1 VPEGDTIAYA
11 ANRIRPVLEGRVPQ
25 EIRAA
30 REPKWP
36 ERLCGHEVQSVDT
49 HGKHLFLHFA
59 SGLVVHSHLGMVGS
73 WTVLPH
79 DRIGRRAWLVLRV
92 GSRWVVQFG
101 GPTLELL
108 TNGRARLVVQRLG
121 PDVLA
126 RDFDGDRFINR
137 LRAEDPTRP
146 VGDALLDQ
154 TTVAGIGN
162 IWKAEGCWEAH
173 VDPWR
178 PVADVPD
185 HEAISILDALRP
197 RMMRSALEG
206 PRTIQPRVYRRTGQ
220 PCPRCRTRVAAR
232 GQGDANRTTY
242 WCPGCQR

>member
-11 ANRIRPVLEGRVPQ
+11 ANRIRPVLEGRVPD
-25 EIRAA
+25 EIRAP

-36 ERLCGHEVQSVDT
+36 DRLAGRSVLSVDT
-49 HGKHLFLHFA
+49 HGKHLFLHFDG
-59 SGLVVHSHLGMVGS
+59 GLVVHSHLGMVGS

-79 DRIGRRAWLVLRV
+79 DRIGSRARLVIRA
-92 GSRWVVQFG
+92 GDRWVVQFG

-108 TNGRARLVVQRLG
+108 TSGRARLVRGPLG

-126 RDFDGDRFINR
+126 EEFDRDRFLRR

-146 VGDALLDQ
+146 IGDALLDQ

-162 IWKAEGCWEAH
+162 IWKAEGCWEAR

-178 PVADVPD
+178 RVARVSDD
-185 HEAISILDALRP
+185 EAASIIDAARP
-197 RMMRSALEG
+197 RMMHSAVEG

-220 PCPRCRTRVAAR
+220 PCPRCETRVVAR

-242 WCPGCQR
+242 SCPRCQR

>member
-1 VPEGDTIAYA
+1 
-11 ANRIRPVLEGRVPQ
+11 VLEGRVPD

-30 REPKWP
+30 REPRWA
-36 ERLCGHEVQSVDT
+36 ERLAGREIERIDS
-49 HGKHLFLHFA
+49 HGKHLFLHSA
-59 SGLVVHSHLGMVGS
+59 TGLVVHSHLGMVGS
-73 WTVLPH
+73 WTVLRH
-79 DRIGRRAWLVLRV
+79 DRIGRRAWLVIRA
-92 GSRWVVQFG
+92 GDQRVVQFG

-108 TNGRARLVVQRLG
+108 TKGRVRLVRQQLG

-126 RDFDGDRFINR
+126 EEFDRDRFLRR

-146 VGDALLDQ
+146 IGDALLDQ

-162 IWKAEGCWEAH
+162 IWKAEGCWEAG

-178 PVADVPD
+178 PVARVSDD
-185 HEAISILDALRP
+185 EAVSIIDAARP
-197 RMMRSALEG
+197 RMMHSAAEG
-206 PRTIQPRVYRRTGQ
+206 PRTIQPRVYRQAGRA
-220 PCPRCRTRVAAR
+220 CPRCGTRILAR